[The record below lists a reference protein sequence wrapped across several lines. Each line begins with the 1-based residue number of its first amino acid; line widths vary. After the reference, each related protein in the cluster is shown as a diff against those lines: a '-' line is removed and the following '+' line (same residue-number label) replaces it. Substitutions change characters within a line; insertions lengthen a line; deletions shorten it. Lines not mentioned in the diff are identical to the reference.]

1 MAVISRSHQVI
12 SITHLPQIA
21 AMADS
26 HYLIEKSAD
35 EGKTVTRIVRL
46 NDEES
51 TEEIARLLGGVT
63 ITEAVMSNAR
73 EMKQMAEKTKNTDI
87 KLFLTQHTK
96 SNSQGCY
103 SFL

>member
-1 MAVISRSHQVI
+1 
-12 SITHLPQIA
+12 
-21 AMADS
+21 MADS

-46 NDEES
+46 SDEES

-73 EMKQMAEKTKNTDI
+73 EMKQMAEKTK
-87 KLFLTQHTK
+87 K
-96 SNSQGCY
+96 Y
-103 SFL
+103 

>member
-1 MAVISRSHQVI
+1 MAVISRRHLVI
-12 SITHLPQIA
+12 SISHLPQFA

-73 EMKQMAEKTKNTDI
+73 EMKQMAEKTK
-87 KLFLTQHTK
+87 K
-96 SNSQGCY
+96 Y
-103 SFL
+103 